1 MKKGK
6 KVAVRRVRRRPMKI
20 CDPAICDHCMYIG
33 EGDFVC
39 DDHPDGEFVL
49 VMSDWEPT
57 ELFVHCET
65 GGNKK

>member
-6 KVAVRRVRRRPMKI
+6 KVAVRRVRLRPRK
-20 CDPAICDHCMYIG
+20 ICDHCMYIG

-57 ELFVHCET
+57 ELFMHCET